1 MHATKQHCIVEI
13 FQLYSVG
20 VRPPGAS
27 KMDPNE
33 SSRFPDFHVV
43 ASKAGPNESSRFPDF
58 QVVAS
63 KMDPN
68 ETSRFPGSFGFD
80 DFSCAA
86 CPPTR
91 DA

>member
-1 MHATKQHCIVEI
+1 M
-13 FQLYSVG
+13 S
-20 VRPPGAS
+20 PPGAS

-33 SSRFPDFHVV
+33 SSRLPDFNVV
-43 ASKAGPNESSRFPDF
+43 ASKI
-58 QVVAS
+58 
-63 KMDPN
+63 DPN